1 MYKVK
6 FWTVKKIIA
15 GMLLTII
22 GMIVG
27 LTYDANA
34 AQVSAFQIDFIDVG
48 QGDAMLVSCDGHHM
62 LVDGGDAAHAVVVGN
77 YLRIRGVSHLDALVS
92 THSHDD
98 HLWGLSDALSVAVA
112 DTVYSPVSAYDS
124 DAFRSFADKVKM
136 QGKTITVPKVND
148 TFRLGSAS
156 VRILGPYS
164 TTMGDNNSSIILRIT
179 YGKTSFLLMGDAES
193 AEESALL
200 KSGAVIKS
208 DVLKTGHHGAEFST
222 EAGLLKA
229 VAPKYAV
236 ISCGT
241 GNMYGDPAPSVLQ
254 RLFAS
259 GVMTYRTDV
268 NGTITCV
275 SDGKNVRFVSSKG
288 F

>member
-1 MYKVK
+1 M
-6 FWTVKKIIA
+6 KKIIA

-62 LVDGGDAAHAVVVGN
+62 LVDGGDAAHAIVVGN

-92 THSHDD
+92 THPHDD

-241 GNMYGDPAPSVLQ
+241 GNMYGDPAPSVLH

-268 NGTITCV
+268 NGTIICV